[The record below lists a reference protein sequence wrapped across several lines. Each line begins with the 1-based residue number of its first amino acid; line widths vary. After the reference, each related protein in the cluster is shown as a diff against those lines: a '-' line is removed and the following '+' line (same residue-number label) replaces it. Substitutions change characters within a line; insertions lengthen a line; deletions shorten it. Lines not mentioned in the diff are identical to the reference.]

1 MTVQY
6 ELERGEI
13 HEDKS
18 YKVGWL
24 SSTLIL
30 FGCVCCIAAL
40 PLGLYW
46 HIRHAMEGVGVE
58 MTGEAAAAR
67 PPGNN
72 FEKNRTAYLLV
83 LSLELIALLSVC
95 LITMV

>member
-1 MTVQY
+1 MS
-6 ELERGEI
+6 
-13 HEDKS
+13 KF
-18 YKVGWL
+18 
-24 SSTLIL
+24 TLIS
-30 FGCVCCIAAL
+30 L
-40 PLGLYW
+40 PT
-46 HIRHAMEGVGVE
+46 IHAMDGVGVE

-95 LITMV
+95 LITMVRKIVNK

>member
-1 MTVQY
+1 
-6 ELERGEI
+6 
-13 HEDKS
+13 
-18 YKVGWL
+18 
-24 SSTLIL
+24 
-30 FGCVCCIAAL
+30 
-40 PLGLYW
+40 
-46 HIRHAMEGVGVE
+46 MEGVGVE

-95 LITMV
+95 LITMVRKIVNK